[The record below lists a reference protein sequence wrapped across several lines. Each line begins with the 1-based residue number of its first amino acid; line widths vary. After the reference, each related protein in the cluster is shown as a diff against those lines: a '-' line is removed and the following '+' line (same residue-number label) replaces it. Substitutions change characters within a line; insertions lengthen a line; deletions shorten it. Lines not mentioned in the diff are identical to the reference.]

1 MQTIGSSTSTVKCNN
16 SVVSIAFE
24 ADQQWNAT
32 IWNFINEGRR
42 ALRKTL
48 ANRPR
53 EPTNNS
59 HASPTNNAPP
69 TPPLRAPAAAN
80 WVIYRPPVTGT
91 GNTRTYFYCRLKTA
105 KPSDISRVARVEAV
119 NFGRLGTAG
128 KLQNESGA
136 VKFHFAI
143 NVSSFGDNL
152 LIVSE

>member
-1 MQTIGSSTSTVKCNN
+1 MQTMGSSTSTVKCNN

-42 ALRKTL
+42 SLRKTP

-69 TPPLRAPAAAN
+69 PLILCTSPRAPAAAN

-119 NFGRLGTAG
+119 NFARLLLGNCKTSQV
-128 KLQNESGA
+128 LSNL
-136 VKFHFAI
+136 I
-143 NVSSFGDNL
+143 SS
-152 LIVSE
+152 